1 MLFKYKIINQD
12 GEEIEGKIDAISEDV
27 AISSLQ
33 GRGLVISSIQEVGKR
48 RLFGLDLNFSIF
60 ERVSNKDIVILS
72 KQISALFGAQ
82 VSALRVFRL
91 LSDEAE
97 NAVLGRVLKQVAD
110 DIQGG
115 NSISVALS
123 KHPKIFTEFYV
134 NMVKSGEESG
144 NLNETFLYLAEHLDR
159 GYELMSKAKNALI
172 YPIFVVIVFIVVIIL
187 MLTMVIPKI
196 SLILTDAGQELP
208 FLTRVVIN
216 ISDFFV
222 TYGIFLLIIVVVG
235 GFFLLRFSLTKS
247 GKISID
253 RFKLSIPYIGGLYK
267 KMYLSRICG
276 NMNTML
282 ASGISVVKA
291 VETAST
297 VVDSAVYEELLRNAA
312 QSIKTGSSVSNAMVN
327 EGEIPNIMIQMIK
340 IGEETGGLNDIL
352 ATLSKFYE
360 REVTSAVDTLVGMI
374 EPAMI
379 VFLGIGVGGLL
390 AAILMPIYNISSAI

>member
-1 MLFKYKIINQD
+1 MLFKYKIVNKD
-12 GEEIEGKIDAISEDV
+12 GDETEGKIDAISEDV

-33 GRGLVISSIQEVGKR
+33 DRGFVISYIQEVGKG
-48 RLFGLDLNFSIF
+48 GLLGMNFSFF

-72 KQISALFGAQ
+72 KQISTLFGAQ

-97 NAVLGRVLKQVAD
+97 NVVLGRTLKQVAD

-115 NSISVALS
+115 NSISVSLS
-123 KHPKIFTEFYV
+123 KHPKIFSEFYV

-172 YPIFVVIVFIVVIIL
+172 YPIFVIIVFITVMIL
-187 MLTMVIPKI
+187 MLVMVVPKI
-196 SLILTDAGQELP
+196 SAILTDAGQELP
-208 FLTRVVIN
+208 FLTRVIINLSEFFIAYGVFFLIVLVI
-216 ISDFFV
+216 
-222 TYGIFLLIIVVVG
+222 G
-235 GFFLLRFSLTKS
+235 GFFFFRFSRTRT
-247 GKISID
+247 GKLSID
-253 RFKLSIPYIGGLYK
+253 RFKLSVPYIGDLYQ

-282 ASGISVVKA
+282 ASGITVVKA
-291 VETAST
+291 VETAAT
-297 VVDSAVYEELLRNAA
+297 VVDSAIYEDLLKNAA
-312 QSIKTGSSVSNAMVN
+312 EAIKTGSSVSNSFTN
-327 EGEIPNIMIQMIK
+327 KGEIPNIMIQMIK
-340 IGEETGGLNDIL
+340 VGEETGELNSIL
-352 ATLSKFYE
+352 ETLSKFYE
-360 REVTSAVDTLVGMI
+360 REVTGAVDMLVGMI

-379 VFLGIGVGGLL
+379 VLLGLGVGGLL

>member
-1 MLFKYKIINQD
+1 
-12 GEEIEGKIDAISEDV
+12 
-27 AISSLQ
+27 
-33 GRGLVISSIQEVGKR
+33 
-48 RLFGLDLNFSIF
+48 
-60 ERVSNKDIVILS
+60 
-72 KQISALFGAQ
+72 
-82 VSALRVFRL
+82 
-91 LSDEAE
+91 
-97 NAVLGRVLKQVAD
+97 
-110 DIQGG
+110 
-115 NSISVALS
+115 
-123 KHPKIFTEFYV
+123 
-134 NMVKSGEESG
+134 
-144 NLNETFLYLAEHLDR
+144 
-159 GYELMSKAKNALI
+159 MSKAKNALI

>member
-1 MLFKYKIINQD
+1 MLFKYKIVDKD
-12 GEEIEGKIDAISEDV
+12 GEETEGKIDAISEDV

-33 GRGLVISSIQEVGKR
+33 SRGLIISHIQEVGKG
-48 RLFGLDLNFSIF
+48 GLLGLNLTIF
-60 ERVSNKDIVILS
+60 ERVSTKDVVILS
-72 KQISALFGAQ
+72 KQISTLFGAQ

-91 LSDEAE
+91 LADEVE
-97 NAVLGRVLKQVAD
+97 NPVLGRILKQVAD

-115 NSISVALS
+115 NSISIALS
-123 KHPKIFTEFYV
+123 KHKKVFSEFYV

-144 NLNETFLYLAEHLDR
+144 NLNETFSYLADHLDR

-172 YPIFVVIVFIVVIIL
+172 YPIFVVIVFIVVMIL
-187 MLTMVIPKI
+187 MLVMVVPKI
-196 SLILTDAGQELP
+196 SAILVDAGQELP

-216 ISDFFV
+216 LSEFFI
-222 TYGIFLLIIVVVG
+222 TYGIFMLIIFVVAV
-235 GFFLLRFSLTKS
+235 FFFFRFSRTKS
-247 GKISID
+247 GKMSID
-253 RFKLSIPYIGGLYK
+253 RFKLSIPAIGTLYK

-282 ASGISVVKA
+282 ASGIPVVKA

-297 VVDSAVYEELLRNAA
+297 VVDSAVYEELLKNAS
-312 QSIKTGSSVSNAMVN
+312 QSIKTGSSVANAMVN

-340 IGEETGGLNDIL
+340 IGEETGGLNEIL
-352 ATLSKFYE
+352 STLSKFYE
-360 REVTSAVDTLVGMI
+360 REVTGSVDMLVGMI

-379 VFLGIGVGGLL
+379 VLLGLGVGGLL

>member
-72 KQISALFGAQ
+72 KQISTLFGAQ

-144 NLNETFLYLAEHLDR
+144 NLNETFLY
-159 GYELMSKAKNALI
+159 
-172 YPIFVVIVFIVVIIL
+172 
-187 MLTMVIPKI
+187 
-196 SLILTDAGQELP
+196 
-208 FLTRVVIN
+208 
-216 ISDFFV
+216 
-222 TYGIFLLIIVVVG
+222 
-235 GFFLLRFSLTKS
+235 
-247 GKISID
+247 
-253 RFKLSIPYIGGLYK
+253 
-267 KMYLSRICG
+267 
-276 NMNTML
+276 
-282 ASGISVVKA
+282 
-291 VETAST
+291 
-297 VVDSAVYEELLRNAA
+297 
-312 QSIKTGSSVSNAMVN
+312 
-327 EGEIPNIMIQMIK
+327 
-340 IGEETGGLNDIL
+340 
-352 ATLSKFYE
+352 
-360 REVTSAVDTLVGMI
+360 
-374 EPAMI
+374 
-379 VFLGIGVGGLL
+379 
-390 AAILMPIYNISSAI
+390 

>member
-1 MLFKYKIINQD
+1 MLFKYKIINQNGD
-12 GEEIEGKIDAISEDV
+12 ETEGKIDAISEDV

-33 GRGLVISSIQEVGKR
+33 SRGLVISSIQEVGKQK
-48 RLFGLDLNFSIF
+48 LFGLNLNFSF
-60 ERVSNKDIVILS
+60 LGKVSNKDLVILS
-72 KQISALFGAQ
+72 KQISTLFSAQ
-82 VSALRVFRL
+82 VSALRIFRL
-91 LSDEAE
+91 LSDEVE
-97 NAVLGRVLKQVAD
+97 NIVLGRALKQIAD

-115 NSISVALS
+115 NSISIALS
-123 KHPKIFTEFYV
+123 KHPKIFSDFYV

-159 GYELMSKAKNALI
+159 SYELMSKAKNALI
-172 YPIFVVIVFIVVIIL
+172 YPIFVVVVFIVVMVL
-187 MLTMVIPKI
+187 MLVMVIPKI
-196 SLILTDAGQELP
+196 SAILEDAGQELP
-208 FLTRVVIN
+208 FLTKVVIN
-216 ISDFFV
+216 ISEFFV
-222 TYGIFLLIIVVVG
+222 TYGIFMLIIAVIG
-235 GFFLLRFSLTKS
+235 GFLFFRFSRTKA
-247 GKISID
+247 GRLSID
-253 RFKLSIPYIGGLYK
+253 KFKLSIPYIGGLYK

-291 VETAST
+291 VETAAT
-297 VVDSAVYEELLRNAA
+297 VVNSAVYEDLLDNAA

-340 IGEETGGLNDIL
+340 VGEETGGLNDIL

-360 REVTSAVDTLVGMI
+360 REVSTAVDTLVGMI

-379 VFLGIGVGGLL
+379 VFLGVGVGGLL

>member
-1 MLFKYKIINQD
+1 MLFKYKIINQN
-12 GEEIEGKIDAISEDV
+12 GEETEGKIDAISEDV

-33 GRGLVISSIQEVGKR
+33 SRGLVISSIQEVGEQ
-48 RLFGLDLNFSIF
+48 RLFGLNLNISFF

-72 KQISALFGAQ
+72 KQISTLFGAQ

-91 LSDEAE
+91 LSDEVE
-97 NAVLGRVLKQVAD
+97 NVVLGRALKQVAD

-115 NSISVALS
+115 NSISIALS
-123 KHPKIFTEFYV
+123 KHPKIFSDFYV

-159 GYELMSKAKNALI
+159 SYELMSKAKNALI
-172 YPIFVVIVFIVVIIL
+172 YPIFVVVVFIVVMIL
-187 MLTMVIPKI
+187 MLVMVIPKI
-196 SLILTDAGQELP
+196 SVILEDAGQELP
-208 FLTRVVIN
+208 FLTRIVIN
-216 ISDFFV
+216 ISEFFV
-222 TYGIFLLIIVVVG
+222 TYGIFMLIIMVVG
-235 GFFLLRFSLTKS
+235 GFLFFRFSRTKA
-247 GKISID
+247 GRLSID

-291 VETAST
+291 VETAAT
-297 VVDSAVYEELLRNAA
+297 VVDSAVYEDLLSNAV

-327 EGEIPNIMIQMIK
+327 DGEIPNIMIQMIK

-360 REVTSAVDTLVGMI
+360 REVSTAVDTLVGMI

-379 VFLGIGVGGLL
+379 VFLGVGVGGLL

>member
-1 MLFKYKIINQD
+1 MLFKYKIIEKD
-12 GEEIEGKIDAISEDV
+12 GQETEGKIDAITEDV

-33 GRGLVISSIQEVGKR
+33 ERGFVISHIQEVGKG
-48 RLFGLDLNFSIF
+48 GLLGLNLTLF

-72 KQISALFGAQ
+72 KQISTLFGAQ

-91 LSDEAE
+91 LSNEVD
-97 NAVLGRVLKQVAD
+97 NSVLGRVLKQIAD

-115 NSISVALS
+115 NSISIAMS
-123 KHPKIFTEFYV
+123 KHPKVFSEFYV

-159 GYELMSKAKNALI
+159 GYELISKAKNALI
-172 YPIFVVIVFIVVIIL
+172 YPIFVVVVFIVVMIL
-187 MLTMVIPKI
+187 MLVMVVPKI
-196 SLILTDAGQELP
+196 SAILEDAGQELP
-208 FLTRVVIN
+208 FLTKVVIN
-216 ISDFFV
+216 ISEFFV
-222 TYGIFLLIIVVVG
+222 TYGIFLLIAVVIG
-235 GFFLLRFSLTKS
+235 GFFFFRFSRTQS
-247 GKISID
+247 GKLAID
-253 RFKLSIPYIGGLYK
+253 RFKLTVPYIGDLYK

-282 ASGISVVKA
+282 ASGISVVNA

-297 VVDSAVYEELLRNAA
+297 VVDSVVYEELLKNAA
-312 QSIKTGSSVSNAMVN
+312 QAIRTGSSVSNALVN

-340 IGEETGGLNDIL
+340 IGEETGELNGIL
-352 ATLSKFYE
+352 ETLSKFYE
-360 REVTSAVDTLVGMI
+360 REVIGAVDMLVGMI

-379 VFLGIGVGGLL
+379 VLLGLGVGSLL